1 MFFLFSGE
9 LFPGCYKRD
18 GNGFYPGGFWFW
30 AGIRPFVFTGRRK
43 KSASSRPCAAVGREV
58 SLSSKIDAILKKPWV
73 VALLA
78 ILCCVLWGS
87 ASPCIKIGY
96 ELLSIPSDSSGT
108 QVLFAG
114 LRFTLAGVLALLF
127 GSILQRRPL
136 LPRKSAVG
144 KILKLSV
151 FQTSL
156 QYFCLYVGL
165 AHTTGVNGSIII
177 GTNTLITILIAALL
191 FRQEKLTLPKLV
203 GCIVGLMGVLAA
215 NLGSGGFHFH
225 FSLAG
230 EGMVMVAMLSYALS
244 SCFLKRYSQSEDPV
258 MLSGYQFIVGGI
270 TLLAVGFLMG
280 GRLDTF
286 NLPGVLM
293 LLYLALVSAVA
304 YSLWGMLLK
313 VNPVSKVSI
322 YGFMNPVVGVL
333 LSALLLGEGGQ
344 AFQFN
349 NILAL
354 LLVSLG
360 IFIVNRFH
368 EERSHKA
375 LSSQPD
381 GTSSQKN

>member
-1 MFFLFSGE
+1 MLLALRRQRE
-9 LFPGCYKRD
+9 
-18 GNGFYPGGFWFW
+18 
-30 AGIRPFVFTGRRK
+30 GI
-43 KSASSRPCAAVGREV
+43 
-58 SLSSKIDAILKKPWV
+58 SLSNKVDMVLKKPWV

-177 GTNTLITILIAALL
+177 GTNTLVTILIAALL

-215 NLGSGGFHFH
+215 NLSGGGFHFH

-344 AFQFN
+344 AWVFLSSTGSTKNGPTKRFPLNQTGQAVRK
-349 NILAL
+349 IRRTSYL
-354 LLVSLG
+354 LLHRGKGPPRRMSRRPFL
-360 IFIVNRFH
+360 FIGWFTIDKV
-368 EERSHKA
+368 
-375 LSSQPD
+375 L
-381 GTSSQKN
+381 